1 MINFTTITKMGSGT
15 LRCLEMSSE
24 GRQELL
30 KMSSNK
36 LLVSII
42 NDLLELVLEQE
53 RIINESGIEIL
64 ESGDNI
70 E

>member
-1 MINFTTITKMGSGT
+1 MDSGT
-15 LRCLEMSSE
+15 LKCLEMSSE
-24 GRQELL
+24 ERQELL
-30 KMSSNK
+30 KKSSNK
-36 LLVSII
+36 LLVRII